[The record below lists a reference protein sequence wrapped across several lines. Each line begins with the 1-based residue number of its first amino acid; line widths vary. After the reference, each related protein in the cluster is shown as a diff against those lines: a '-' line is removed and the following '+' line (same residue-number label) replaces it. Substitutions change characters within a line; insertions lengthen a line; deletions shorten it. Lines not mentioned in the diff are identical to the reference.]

1 MSMIGYLLQLTG
13 ISFAVTLVLWLLR
26 GRRRT
31 LREGLLCLLCAYGV
45 ALGWQILAP
54 TYGWHPLDFLHRGM
68 ARVNLTPFA
77 TLRLFYRVGGTAAKI
92 NLAGNVLVFLPLGL
106 LPPMIWEKCRRPLY
120 GLLSGFLFSLTV
132 ECLQYFTGRSVDIDD
147 LLLNTLGAALGWL
160 LWRLYKSVKKTDTD

>member
-1 MSMIGYLLQLTG
+1 MSMMGYLLQLSG
-13 ISFAVTLVLWLLR
+13 ISLAAALILWLLR

-54 TYGWHPLDFLHRGM
+54 TYGWHPLDFLTRGM

-92 NLAGNVLVFLPLGL
+92 NLLGNLLVFVPLGL
-106 LPPMIWEKCRRPLY
+106 LPPMIWKKCRGLMY
-120 GLLSGFLFSLTV
+120 GILPGFLFSLSV

-147 LLLNTLGAALGWL
+147 LLLNTLGAAAGWL
-160 LWRLYKSVKKTDTD
+160 LWKLFPRKK

>member
-1 MSMIGYLLQLTG
+1 MSMMGYLLQLAG
-13 ISFAVTLVLWLLR
+13 IALAAALILWLLR

-54 TYGWHPLDFLHRGM
+54 TTGWHPLDFLHRGM
-68 ARVNLTPFA
+68 ARVNLTPFT
-77 TLRLFYRVGGTAAKI
+77 TLQLFYRAGGTAAKI
-92 NLAGNVLVFLPLGL
+92 NLLGNVLVFLPLGL
-106 LPPMIWEKCRRPLY
+106 LPPLIWKKYRRFLH
-120 GLLSGFLFSLTV
+120 GLLPGFLFSLSA

-160 LWRLYKSVKKTDTD
+160 VWRLFLWKK